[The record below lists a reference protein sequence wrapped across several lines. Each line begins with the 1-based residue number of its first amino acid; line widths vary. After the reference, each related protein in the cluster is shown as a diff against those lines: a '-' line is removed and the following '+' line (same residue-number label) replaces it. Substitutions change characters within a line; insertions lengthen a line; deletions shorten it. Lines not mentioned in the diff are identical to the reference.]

1 MKRNRWNIV
10 KNLLAKNGEMVQVV
24 IDTKQGLAK
33 VGNRVVAGIR
43 NNKVKLWNCDIL
55 TEASN
60 KVIVEE
66 MTTQCCKKVEANG
79 KKRK

>member
-1 MKRNRWNIV
+1 M
-10 KNLLAKNGEMVQVV
+10 KNLLAKNGEMVQVI

-43 NNKVKLWNCDIL
+43 NNKVKLWNCDVL

-66 MTTQCCKKVEANG
+66 MTAQCCKKIEANG